1 MLHQVTKAIA
11 RRSANVVLLGS
22 RFKKRACVA
31 LILRE
36 QHDGVEMLFVRRAI
50 NPRDRWSGQMA
61 FPGGRQD
68 PKETDRETVQRE
80 TLEEIGLDLCSKAGY
95 IGQLDDAQASE
106 NLSVGVYVY
115 RLAPSH
121 VDVEFQLD
129 PSEIS
134 DVLWVKFDYFLTNP
148 IQQVITLRLVD
159 FAEHLRP
166 MEWLL
171 RYCRMDRIDFPCIY
185 LPRPKEVQIHE
196 TKRHMQDY
204 VLWGFSL
211 GVLSQF
217 FQHTDLGSKF
227 ALKLSTRYRIFRF
240 FARHRSRMAKTAG
253 TSIIVTLSAGLAYG
267 YLRSR
272 L

>member
-1 MLHQVTKAIA
+1 
-11 RRSANVVLLGS
+11 
-22 RFKKRACVA
+22 
-31 LILRE
+31 
-36 QHDGVEMLFVRRAI
+36 
-50 NPRDRWSGQMA
+50 MA

-134 DVLWVKFDYFLTNP
+134 DVLWVKLDYFLTNP

-196 TKRHMQDY
+196 TKRLLPQRKVEANNSHILAFVGGILPILPWVQGCLCFKY
-204 VLWGFSL
+204 GFRPS
-211 GVLSQF
+211 
-217 FQHTDLGSKF
+217 
-227 ALKLSTRYRIFRF
+227 
-240 FARHRSRMAKTAG
+240 
-253 TSIIVTLSAGLAYG
+253 
-267 YLRSR
+267 
-272 L
+272 